1 MGQPP
6 TDHYIVAIDGVSG
19 SGKSSTAKIVARQL
33 GILHLDTGAMYRG
46 VTFLALEK
54 GLNPLQ
60 IEEISLMVGG
70 LDWHADTQGK
80 LTVDGRDLSQDIRTA
95 KVSAAVSD
103 FARIPEVR
111 QALVPVQRKI
121 GMRQSAVVEGR
132 DMATVVFPDAR
143 FKFFMDA
150 SPEVRAQRR
159 VRELV
164 SLGLPADYDQVLVNL
179 KERDQKDSGRE
190 HSPLTLSPDAQVID
204 TSGLT
209 FEGQVAIIVDRILK
223 SLSFAPSLS

>member
-1 MGQPP
+1 MEQPP
-6 TDHYIVAIDGVSG
+6 PGHYIVAIDGVSG
-19 SGKSSTAKIVARQL
+19 SGKSSTAKTVAKQL
-33 GILHLDTGAMYRG
+33 AILHLDTGAMYRA

-54 GLNPLQ
+54 GLKPSQ
-60 IEEISLMVGG
+60 IVEISDLVES
-70 LDWHADTQGK
+70 LDWHADPQGK
-80 LTVDGRDLSQDIRTA
+80 LTVDGRDLSRDIRTTL
-95 KVSAAVSD
+95 VTAAVSD

-111 QALVPVQRKI
+111 HALVPIQRRI
-121 GMRQSAVVEGR
+121 GMRQPAVVEGR

-164 SLGLPADYDQVLVNL
+164 SMNLPADYGEVLRNL
-179 KERDQKDSGRE
+179 MERDHKDSARE
-190 HSPLTLSPDAQVID
+190 HSPLTLAPDAQVID

-223 SLSFAPSLS
+223 SLSSTPALT